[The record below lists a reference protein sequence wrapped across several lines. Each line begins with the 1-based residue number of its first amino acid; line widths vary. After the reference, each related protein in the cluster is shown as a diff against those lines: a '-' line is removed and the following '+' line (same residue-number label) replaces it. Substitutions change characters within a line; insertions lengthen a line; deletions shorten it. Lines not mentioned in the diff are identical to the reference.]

1 MSARGEARKKA
12 VNMPMKE
19 YRNPL
24 SKPSTVDANRPTGRT
39 AAEAIARAA
48 IARVDPVRMITDALS
63 LEGDRLIARVAA
75 PAQPTAPGA
84 ATPPE
89 RTTPAQP
96 RRSGSGSPTSGAAE
110 SARIEFD
117 LGAFDRIVVVGAGK
131 AGAPMAAGVEA
142 VLGERIADGLVAVKH
157 GHTATPEGT
166 PLRRVRLIE
175 AGHPV
180 PDAASERAAREIAD
194 LVGGADERTLVIAVI
209 SGGGSAL
216 VTLPAD
222 TAPLDPERAAGA
234 SRTALSLEDIQ
245 QTTQL
250 LLGAGT
256 PIGDINCVRKHL
268 SGIAGGHFCRIA
280 APATVLALIL
290 SDVVG
295 DRLDSIA
302 SGLTAPDPTTFADAW
317 AICERDGIVEG
328 LPAAVRDL
336 LAAGVAGDVA
346 ETPKPGDPAFSRVH
360 PVLVG
365 TNALALD
372 AARGHA
378 DELGYHTLVLTSR
391 LVGEAREVAH
401 LFSGIAAE
409 IVARGVPLGRP
420 ACVLAGGETT
430 VTLRGGGKGGRN
442 QEMALAVLEDI
453 AQDPAAYS
461 GVTFLSAGTDG
472 NDGPTDAAGAWASP
486 ELAERSSGAGVA
498 PTRAAALATNDAYH
512 HFDAIE
518 GLLRT
523 GPTNT
528 NVCDV
533 QVLLVE

>member
-1 MSARGEARKKA
+1 MTRPA
-12 VNMPMKE
+12 KE
-19 YRNPL
+19 DRER
-24 SKPSTVDANRPTGRT
+24 PSRPAESGDPRPTGRA

-48 IARVDPVRMITDALS
+48 ISRVDPVRMITDALT
-63 LEGDRLIARVAA
+63 LEGDRLVAGVT
-75 PAQPTAPGA
+75 PAGTVTQTVRSDGGAPTAGTAGA
-84 ATPPE
+84 D
-89 RTTPAQP
+89 
-96 RRSGSGSPTSGAAE
+96 
-110 SARIEFD
+110 RIEFD
-117 LGAFDRIVVVGAGK
+117 LSAFDRIVVVGAGK

-157 GHTATPEGT
+157 GHTATPAGT

-180 PDAASERAAREIAD
+180 PDQASERAAREIAD
-194 LVGGADERTLVIAVI
+194 LVAAADARTLVITLI

-216 VTLPAD
+216 LTLPAKIESSSAD
-222 TAPLDPERAAGA
+222 GHSDAEPSLAIT
-234 SRTALSLEDIQ
+234 LEDIQ
-245 QTTQL
+245 ATTQL

-268 SGIAGGHFCRIA
+268 SGISGGRFCRIA

-302 SGLTAPDPTTFADAW
+302 SGLAAPDPTTFADAW
-317 AICERDGIVEG
+317 EICERDGIVER
-328 LPAAVRDL
+328 LPTAVRDL
-336 LAAGVAGDVA
+336 LAAGVAGEVP
-346 ETPKPGDPAFSRVH
+346 ETPKPDDPVFARVH

-372 AARGHA
+372 AARQHA
-378 DELGYHTLVLTSR
+378 EELGYHTLVLTSR

-409 IVARGVPLGRP
+409 IVARGVPLPRP

-430 VTLRGGGKGGRN
+430 VTLRGAGKGGRN

-453 AQDPAAYS
+453 AQEPAAYP

-472 NDGPTDAAGAWASP
+472 NDGPTDAAGAWATP
-486 ELAERSSGAGVA
+486 ELAERSGAAGVT
-498 PTRAAALATNDAYH
+498 PSRAAALASNDAYH
-512 HFDAIE
+512 HFDAIG

>member
-1 MSARGEARKKA
+1 MRGE
-12 VNMPMKE
+12 
-19 YRNPL
+19 
-24 SKPSTVDANRPTGRT
+24 
-39 AAEAIARAA
+39 
-48 IARVDPVRMITDALS
+48 
-63 LEGDRLIARVAA
+63 
-75 PAQPTAPGA
+75 
-84 ATPPE
+84 
-89 RTTPAQP
+89 
-96 RRSGSGSPTSGAAE
+96 AE

-117 LGAFDRIVVVGAGK
+117 LNTFDRIVVVGAGK

-142 VLGERIADGLVAVKH
+142 VLGDRIADGLVAVKH
-157 GHTATPEGT
+157 GHTATPAGT

-194 LVGGADERTLVIAVI
+194 LVASADERTLVIAVI

-222 TAPLDPERAAGA
+222 TAQLDPGRGAGA
-234 SRTALSLEDIQ
+234 ARIAVTLSDIQ

-268 SGIAGGHFCRIA
+268 SGISGGRFCRIA

-302 SGLTAPDPTTFADAW
+302 SGLAAPDPTTFADAW
-317 AICERDGIVEG
+317 AICERDGIVDR
-328 LPAAVRDL
+328 LPGTVREL
-336 LAAGVAGDVA
+336 LAAGVAGAVP
-346 ETPKPGDPAFSRVH
+346 ETPKPYDPVFSRVH

-365 TNALALD
+365 TNALALE
-372 AARGHA
+372 AARQRA
-378 DELGYHTLVLTSR
+378 EQLGYHTLVLTSR

-409 IVARGVPLGRP
+409 INARGVPLERP

-430 VTLRGGGKGGRN
+430 VTLRGAGKGGRN

-453 AQDPAAYS
+453 AQDPAAYD
-461 GVTFLSAGTDG
+461 GATFLSAGTDG
-472 NDGPTDAAGAWASP
+472 NDGPTDAAGAWATP
-486 ELAERSSGAGVA
+486 ELATLSAAAEVV
-498 PTRAAALATNDAYH
+498 PTRAEALATNDAYH
-512 HFDAIE
+512 HFDAIG